1 MAVSHHFVSALIN
14 QAPVFSSFWLEK
26 LLSPLLRLQFGFP
39 VALQGLLLSSS
50 SSGQHQKHCRSFE
63 CAARLF
69 WGNSSTSK
77 LRSPLQR
84 LAMVVW
90 PRPGWGEQMAVAVVV
105 LDLVENVDASFELES
120 LHLFSKHFVLHSL
133 GFFCQA
139 AGFAKMSTEMVTLQ
153 HVWFYHFQI

>member
-1 MAVSHHFVSALIN
+1 
-14 QAPVFSSFWLEK
+14 
-26 LLSPLLRLQFGFP
+26 
-39 VALQGLLLSSS
+39 
-50 SSGQHQKHCRSFE
+50 
-63 CAARLF
+63 
-69 WGNSSTSK
+69 
-77 LRSPLQR
+77 
-84 LAMVVW
+84 
-90 PRPGWGEQMAVAVVV
+90 MAVAVVV